1 MSTLSESG
9 PQRAWEP
16 SPWSDRPA
24 AYVVALVLWAALGM
38 VYLPI
43 LSMILA
49 PVWMVFFVSV
59 LPRWIA
65 RLRRRAARGGVQA

>member
-1 MSTLSESG
+1 MRE
-9 PQRAWEP
+9 WEP

-24 AYVVALVLWAALGM
+24 AYVVAIGLWAALGFF
-38 VYLPI
+38 YLPI

-49 PVWMVFFVSV
+49 PVWTVFFVSI

-65 RLRRRAARGGVQA
+65 RLHRKTAPREVPR